1 MDRQTEVHKGNF
13 QERFHEPPVKGL
25 KLYLC
30 ICKIQKVLRCAGRTS
45 RSRRGI
51 PAAGGGRFLGEP
63 IFPTISIFPDPCP
76 FSWRLTYFQPEI
88 TDSFEVLQIEV
99 GKNCQSSAGSRKDCS
114 IYGSWMRIL
123 SRKKGFEKVLLGK
136 IRKYI
141 SGSCLKFKSRTMGF
155 LITALFLSGLNRM
168 CIL

>member
-76 FSWRLTYFQPEI
+76 LSWRLAYFQPEI

-99 GKNCQSSAGSRKDCS
+99 GKSCQSSAGSREDS
-114 IYGSWMRIL
+114 PRNGSWMRVL
-123 SRKKGFEKVLLGK
+123 SRKRDSKKYCWGEFRNIFPASGN
-136 IRKYI
+136 IR
-141 SGSCLKFKSRTMGF
+141 LKFRSR
-155 LITALFLSGLNRM
+155 S
-168 CIL
+168 